1 MSGKGSRARPLSVDH
16 ATFDANWDMIF
27 RKEHAVIEE
36 VSKLIAEETLQETDN
51 RITDH
56 SKRGSVIRHRA

>member
-1 MSGKGSRARPLSVDH
+1 MSGKGSRARPFSVDN
-16 ATFDANWDMIF
+16 AIFDANWNMIF
-27 RKEHAVIEE
+27 KKENAVIEE

-56 SKRGSVIRHRA
+56 SNEDQ